1 MKQNTNVHREKLQE
15 EGKLRTDIDI
25 NYDGDDTPASW
36 DDLKTKIK
44 IAMHPELKD
53 KFEAEASFRE
63 FQVTAGAQGVV
74 FRAEEMTKRDKA

>member
-53 KFEAEASFRE
+53 KFEAEASGNSKLQQE
-63 FQVTAGAQGVV
+63 LKELSSEQ
-74 FRAEEMTKRDKA
+74 KK